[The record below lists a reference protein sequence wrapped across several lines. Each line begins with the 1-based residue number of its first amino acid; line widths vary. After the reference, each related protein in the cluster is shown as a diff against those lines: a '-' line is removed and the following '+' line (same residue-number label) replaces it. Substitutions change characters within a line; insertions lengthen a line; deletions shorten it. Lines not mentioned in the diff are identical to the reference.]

1 MKLAMMA
8 FLLPPAYVV
17 RREGNVLTG
26 VCPSVCPQ
34 EGEGQV
40 QGTHPPARSDGGGG
54 IPRYLTPFTGQD
66 RGVKVPNPLPPRQ
79 GLATQLAVCL
89 LRSRWRTFLYYREFL
104 KNSAEGIYHT
114 HWMCPTSRS
123 DSRNPS
129 NTDKLMMLTS
139 VIRLRAKWQIFI
151 LMRSGHPAIM
161 PNVAVM
167 SYLVRWNRSHI
178 DKEIPWS
185 TFQVS

>member
-1 MKLAMMA
+1 M
-8 FLLPPAYVV
+8 FWHVSV
-17 RREGNVLTG
+17 HQSVHRRGR
-26 VCPSVCPQ
+26 
-34 EGEGQV
+34 
-40 QGTHPPARSDGGGG
+40 ARFKVPTPR
-54 IPRYLTPFTGQD
+54 PRYPSPSQVWWG
-66 RGVKVPNPLPPRQ
+66 RRYPKVPTPLPRSGQGGSRYLPPPRQ
-79 GLATQLAVCL
+79 GLATRLAVCL
-89 LRSRWRTFLYYREFL
+89 LRSRRRTFLYYREFL

-151 LMRSGHPAIM
+151 LMQSGHPAIM

-167 SYLVRWNRSHI
+167 SYLVRLNRSHI